1 MTDEPFPQ
9 PTISIALPE
18 PLRLELGQLAR
29 QAKTTE
35 GELIQQAVEYLVQAQ
50 RGPAIPRFA
59 RRLGPI
65 AIGDTRAR

>member
-1 MTDEPFPQ
+1 MTDEPFPE
-9 PTISIALPE
+9 PTITIALPK
-18 PLRLELGQLAR
+18 PLRLELGQIAR

-35 GELIQQAVEYLVQAQ
+35 GELIQQAVESLVQAQ

-65 AIGDTRAR
+65 AIGATRAR

>member
-1 MTDEPFPQ
+1 MTDEPFPE
-9 PTISIALPE
+9 PTITIALPAR
-18 PLRLELGQLAR
+18 LRLELGQLAR

-35 GELIQQAVEYLVQAQ
+35 GELIQQAVESLVQAQ

-65 AIGDTRAR
+65 AFGDTRAR